1 MKKYIVMFLN
11 RVSVQLSYK
20 FNFLTNLFNNLLGI
34 LVAAFTWIAIFKSS
48 ANEVIGGFTL
58 SQMLFYIVI
67 VNFSTVLFSTGTVVQ
82 LGAQV
87 RMGKLTTHLL
97 RPYSILLQSFAE
109 YLGDR
114 FIYLVLYLSVLIVSL
129 GMGYSPYYL
138 LHVLV
143 FLVCNAVMYFT
154 LMSLIGTLGFW
165 LIQMWPLRAVMNAV
179 YMILGGL
186 LFPLNLLP
194 ESLYLLLQRNPF
206 ALVAYQYTL
215 ALQNQLTIAQIQ
227 VNILYSIAWAVICY
241 VAYKLSFKKGLLRYE
256 GMGA

>member
-1 MKKYIVMFLN
+1 MKKYIVIFLN

-20 FNFLTNLFNNLLGI
+20 FNFLTNLLNNLLGVI
-34 LVAAFTWIAIFKSS
+34 VAAFTWIAIYNSS
-48 ANEVIGGFTL
+48 ANETIGGLTL

-67 VNFSTVLFSTGTVVQ
+67 VNFSTVLFSTETVVK
-82 LGAQV
+82 LGLQV
-87 RMGKLTTHLL
+87 RVGKLTTHLL

-114 FIYLVLYLSVLIVSL
+114 FIYLVIYLSLLVASL
-129 GMGYSPYYL
+129 GIGYNPYYL
-138 LHVLV
+138 LNVLL
-143 FLVCNAVMYFT
+143 FLICNVVMFFI
-154 LMSLIGTLGFW
+154 LMSLIGNLGFW
-165 LIQMWPLRAVMNAV
+165 LIQMWPLRAVMNAL

-194 ESLYLLLQRNPF
+194 EAVYHLLSKNPF

-215 ALQNQLTIAQIQ
+215 ALQNELTIAEIQ
-227 VNILYSIAWAVICY
+227 MNILASIAWAIICY
-241 VAYKLSFKKGLLRYE
+241 IAFKMSFKKGLLRYE